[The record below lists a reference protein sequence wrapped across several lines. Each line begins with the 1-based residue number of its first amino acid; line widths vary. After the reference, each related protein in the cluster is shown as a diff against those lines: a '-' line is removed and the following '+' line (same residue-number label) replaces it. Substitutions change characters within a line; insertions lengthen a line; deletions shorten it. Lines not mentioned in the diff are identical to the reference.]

1 MVMERCQDSKMIP
14 KCKISEILAKKPP
27 KRIYFISSSP
37 CNWKPTWIC
46 FHRQEIPAHLALT
59 DKVHLSLNEYWLYH
73 IIKDLLMIRH
83 LSDPLRDVRSPYSST
98 GEQFIY
104 SQIPWTIRL
113 WACLFLPWT
122 FFFSSPFTDTKKMKG
137 GKVIKMFVC
146 VCVALLFVY
155 VVESGGDERDQD
167 REREWDRERDEICDL
182 ICSPG
187 ASLQS
192 SLLLSSIISM
202 ETS

>member
-1 MVMERCQDSKMIP
+1 
-14 KCKISEILAKKPP
+14 
-27 KRIYFISSSP
+27 
-37 CNWKPTWIC
+37 
-46 FHRQEIPAHLALT
+46 
-59 DKVHLSLNEYWLYH
+59 
-73 IIKDLLMIRH
+73 
-83 LSDPLRDVRSPYSST
+83 
-98 GEQFIY
+98 
-104 SQIPWTIRL
+104 
-113 WACLFLPWT
+113 
-122 FFFSSPFTDTKKMKG
+122 MKG
-137 GKVIKMFVC
+137 GKVIKRFVC